1 MWKCNIHLSAAL
13 IESWLRYYDWRS
25 MDRYKNKT
33 SPHSFSCMAYPLT
46 STFIAL
52 IMYWLDIVSL
62 CSREV
67 MIGQSYVHVLLTIS
81 GSGTVWRARTRQ
93 SEAWGDASPP
103 GFGKLGCIQETDAS
117 VGCCTCAMW
126 CDCGFIDVVPV
137 PTCWQRCRE
146 LDVAAQNSLRHPTV
160 RSAYTQYTTLYMT
173 AG

>member
-13 IESWLRYYDWRS
+13 IESWLLYYDWCS

-33 SPHSFSCMAYPLT
+33 SPHSFSCIAYPLT

-117 VGCCTCAMW
+117 VGCCTMCDVMRLWLHW
-126 CDCGFIDVVPV
+126 CSASPHM
-137 PTCWQRCRE
+137 
-146 LDVAAQNSLRHPTV
+146 LAALPWAGCCSPEFTEASNS
-160 RSAYTQYTTLYMT
+160 
-173 AG
+173 